1 MEENETLKISGEEL
15 KCILAKHY
23 FWVDFQ
29 TKQECYDT
37 THLDVEFENN
47 EIDHRKIKFI
57 LKYDK
62 KIDSFEQPIK
72 KEFVITK
79 AEVIDIINEKLL
91 NSGHKIND
99 FESNITYSSSSNN
112 KDVLNFVSLK
122 LKKIGLIK
130 TLKKG
135 LRKNV

>member
-1 MEENETLKISGEEL
+1 MEENETLRISGEEL

-29 TKQECYDT
+29 TKQESYDT
-37 THLDVEFENN
+37 TRLEVEFENK
-47 EIDHRKIKFI
+47 EVDHRKIKFI

-62 KIDSFEQPIK
+62 KIDSFEQPVK
-72 KEFVITK
+72 KEIIITK

-91 NSGHKIND
+91 NSGYKIND
-99 FESNITYSSSSNN
+99 FESNITYTSNTN
-112 KDVLNFVSLK
+112 SKDVLNFISLK
-122 LKKIGLIK
+122 LRKIGLIK
-130 TLKKG
+130 TIKKG